1 MQRVLPIII
10 FWLFALSSFAQ
21 EMQEGFTYLET
32 GKYIEAKSFFENVL
46 KTYPENRTAR
56 LCYGRAVGLSGD
68 SVKAVTIFATLI
80 NEYPKDFEIKLN
92 YAESLLW
99 NNQFSE
105 AESFYVKLVEED
117 KTSFPAVL
125 GYANTL
131 SNRKSYKKALTQVNK
146 ALQLKAGNPNAL
158 TSRKYIRLGYANEL
172 SQNKQY
178 VEALILL
185 DKNLLDYPGDK
196 DTQLNKANI
205 YLVTNDMGSAEK
217 TYKALATNSK
227 DSILSLNG
235 LALVAHK
242 NKKEKKALDL
252 ATTAKSK
259 VEKYKDDK
267 NLYLSTQERY
277 IQALLWNRKF
287 SSAIKELEQL
297 KLEYPDEPRVLALSA
312 TEGMY
317 TSKFKSSIQSYT
329 NILSKSEGSF
339 DGNLGIANAYRATG
353 DDKKAFVYAFKTLD
367 YYPKQPDAEK
377 LIKTLK
383 SSYTPFVEL
392 KTAFTFDNGNNEAVN
407 LAFRS
412 ELPLSTKFKS
422 ELEYVHRRTKNT
434 VFKNEASS
442 NELALR
448 FSYKFNG
455 NLSLITKGGI
465 SKSNAFTNDYT
476 QWTGEIRLTTKPFRL
491 QNLDIGY
498 QRQLQNFNADLIDRE
513 IVMNNYFLNYNLST
527 NINLGWYTQYIYT
540 SQTDNNSRN
549 LLFTS
554 LYYNIFNRPAVK
566 LGVNY
571 QHMTFAN
578 QVPTIYF
585 SPEKFNVVEVFAD
598 MISKDSGKW
607 FYGLNGAAGYQFIE
621 DDPGTTTYRAEGKLG
636 YSFSDRLIGTLY
648 GKYSNIASATATGF
662 EFTEFG
668 FLLKWYFLKQPIF
681 NKKIMKLQKGK
692 QNKR

>member
-1 MQRVLPIII
+1 MIRRFMCL
-10 FWLFALSSFAQ
+10 LFLTYGSLLLAQ
-21 EMQEGFTYLET
+21 DLQEGFTYLET
-32 GKYIEAKSFFENVL
+32 GKYIKAETFFENIL
-46 KTYPENRTAR
+46 KEYPDNKTAK
-56 LCYGRAVGLSGD
+56 LCYGRAVGLSGK
-68 SVKAVTIFATLI
+68 SEKAVSIFTELK
-80 NEYPKDFEIKLN
+80 NKYPNDFEIKLN

-99 NNQFSE
+99 SNKFIK
-105 AESFYVKLVEED
+105 AEGFYKEILEEND
-117 KTSFPAVL
+117 TSFPAVL

-131 SNRKSYKKALTQVNK
+131 SNLKKYEEALIEVNK
-146 ALQLKAGNPNAL
+146 ALTIQKGNLNAL
-158 TSRKYIRLGYANEL
+158 TSRKYVRLGYANQL
-172 SQNKQY
+172 SQNK
-178 VEALILL
+178 EFEKALSLL
-185 DKNLLDYPGDK
+185 NQNLIDFPNDK
-196 DTQLNKANI
+196 DSQLNKANI
-205 YLVTNDMGSAEK
+205 YLMTEDLDNAAKVYQEISTNA
-217 TYKALATNSK
+217 K
-227 DSILSLNG
+227 DSILAMNG
-235 LALVAHK
+235 LSLVFHK
-242 NKKEKKALDL
+242 KHKEKKALEIVSS
-252 ATTAKSK
+252 AKVK
-259 VEKYKDDK
+259 AENYKDDK
-267 NLYLSTQERY
+267 ELFISTNERY

-287 SSAIKELEQL
+287 SDAIKEIEQL
-297 KLEYPDEPRVLALSA
+297 RLKYPDEPRVMALSA

-353 DDKKAFVYAFKTLD
+353 DDEKAFIYAFKTLD

-392 KTAFTFDNGNNEAVN
+392 KTAFTFDNGNNEAIN
-407 LAFRS
+407 LSLRS
-412 ELPLSTKFKS
+412 ELPISTKFKS
-422 ELEYVHRRTKNT
+422 ELEYIHRTTKNT
-434 VFKNEASS
+434 VLKNEASS

-455 NLSLITKGGI
+455 NISLKTKGGI

-498 QRQLQNFNADLIDRE
+498 QRELQNFNADLIDRE

-540 SQTDNNSRN
+540 SQTDDNSRN

-554 LYYNIFNRPAVK
+554 LYYNVLNRPAVK
-566 LGVNY
+566 FGINY
-571 QHMTFAN
+571 QYMTFAN

-621 DDPGTTTYRAEGKLG
+621 DDPGTTTYRVEGKLG

-681 NKKIMKLQKGK
+681 NKKIMKLQKDEE
-692 QNKR
+692 NKK

>member
-1 MQRVLPIII
+1 MIRRFMCL
-10 FWLFALSSFAQ
+10 LFLMYGSLLLAQ
-21 EMQEGFTYLET
+21 DLQEGFTYLET
-32 GKYIEAKSFFENVL
+32 GKYIKAETFFENIL
-46 KTYPENRTAR
+46 KEYPDNKTAK
-56 LCYGRAVGLSGD
+56 LCYGRAVGLSGK
-68 SVKAVTIFATLI
+68 SEKAVSIFTELK
-80 NEYPKDFEIKLN
+80 NKYPNDFEIKLN

-99 NNQFSE
+99 SNKFIE
-105 AESFYVKLVEED
+105 AEGFYKEILEEND
-117 KTSFPAVL
+117 TSFPAVL

-131 SNRKSYKKALTQVNK
+131 SNLKKYEEALIEVNK
-146 ALQLKAGNPNAL
+146 ALTIQKGNPNAL
-158 TSRKYIRLGYANEL
+158 TSRKYVRLGYANQL
-172 SQNKQY
+172 SQNK
-178 VEALILL
+178 EFEKALSLL
-185 DKNLLDYPGDK
+185 NQNLIDFPNDK
-196 DTQLNKANI
+196 DSQLNKANI
-205 YLVTNDMGSAEK
+205 YLMTEDLDNAAKVYQEISTNA
-217 TYKALATNSK
+217 K
-227 DSILSLNG
+227 DSILAMNG
-235 LALVAHK
+235 LSLVFHK
-242 NKKEKKALDL
+242 KHKEKKALEI
-252 ATTAKSK
+252 ASSAKVK
-259 VEKYKDDK
+259 VENYKDDK
-267 NLYLSTQERY
+267 ELFISTNERY

-287 SSAIKELEQL
+287 SDAIKEIEQL
-297 KLEYPDEPRVLALSA
+297 RLKYPDEPRIMALSA

-353 DDKKAFVYAFKTLD
+353 DDEKAFTYAFKTLD

-407 LAFRS
+407 LSLRS
-412 ELPLSTKFKS
+412 ELPISTKFKS
-422 ELEYVHRRTKNT
+422 ELEYIHRTTKNT
-434 VFKNEASS
+434 VLKNEASS

-455 NLSLITKGGI
+455 NVSLKTKGGI

-498 QRQLQNFNADLIDRE
+498 QRELQNFNADLIDRE

-540 SQTDNNSRN
+540 SQTDDNSRN

-554 LYYNIFNRPAVK
+554 LYYNVLNRPAVK
-566 LGVNY
+566 FGINY
-571 QHMTFAN
+571 QYMTFAN

-621 DDPGTTTYRAEGKLG
+621 DDPGTTTYRVEGKLG
-636 YSFSDRLIGTLY
+636 YSFSDRLISTLY

-681 NKKIMKLQKGK
+681 NKKIMKLQKDEE
-692 QNKR
+692 NKK